1 MKKIFLFSGLLQTI
15 NARLFILLIV
25 LTLSFSLVAGDLLF
39 SPAGL
44 QSMAGQLPELG
55 LLSLAMMVSLLSG
68 GIDLSIIAT
77 ANLSAL
83 MVAFILVAIPPE
95 AEGVVLIAWQLGAC
109 LAGLATA
116 LSVGVL
122 NGLLIGY
129 LRVSPILATLGT
141 MTLVKGLG
149 VGLSHGSVIS
159 GFPAAIVFL
168 GNGSLFSI
176 PMPLILFLLIA
187 MPMAI
192 ILGRTPLGLTILLF
206 GSNERSLRFSG
217 VNSRAMAM
225 RIYTLSAVLAFAAG
239 LVMMARFN
247 SANAAYGESYLLI
260 TILACVLGG
269 IHPAGG
275 FGKVSGLLLALIIL
289 QIISTACSIMGVSQF
304 LTLALWGA
312 ILIAASAWEALSVKA
327 PLHDLCRFFRAI
339 LSGNRFEPQK
349 KMVQNKN

>member
-1 MKKIFLFSGLLQTI
+1 MKDRLLFFPLLQNTNIRLVILLLVLVIFFSIFAGELLFSG
-15 NARLFILLIV
+15 
-25 LTLSFSLVAGDLLF
+25 
-39 SPAGL
+39 AGL

-83 MVAFILVAIPPE
+83 MVAFVLVSIPPE
-95 AEGVVLIAWQLGAC
+95 AEGVMLLLWQLSAC
-109 LAGLATA
+109 FVGLVTA
-116 LSVGVL
+116 LAVGL
-122 NGLLIGY
+122 FNGLLIGY

-141 MTLVKGLG
+141 MTLIKGLG

-176 PMPLILFLLIA
+176 PMPLILFLIISVV
-187 MPMAI
+187 MAI
-192 ILGRTPLGLTILLF
+192 ILGRSPVGLTILMF
-206 GSNERSLRFSG
+206 GSNERAVRFSG
-217 VNSRAMAM
+217 INSRAMAV
-225 RIYTLSAVLAFAAG
+225 RIYALSSVLAYAAG

-247 SANAAYGESYLLI
+247 SANAAYGESYLLV

-269 IHPAGG
+269 VHPAGG

-289 QIISTACSIMGVSQF
+289 QVISTACSVMGVNQF

-312 ILIAASAWEALSVKA
+312 ILIIVSSWDVLSFK
-327 PLHDLCRFFRAI
+327 I
-339 LSGNRFEPQK
+339 LSQHLRRLTFNSS
-349 KMVQNKN
+349 